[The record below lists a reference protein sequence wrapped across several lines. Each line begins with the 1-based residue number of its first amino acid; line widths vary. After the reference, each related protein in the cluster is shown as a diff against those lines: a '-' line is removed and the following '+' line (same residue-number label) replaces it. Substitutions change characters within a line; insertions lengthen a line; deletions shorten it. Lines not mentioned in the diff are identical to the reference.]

1 MRSFTTFIFC
11 LLLSGLYAQVGIGTT
26 TPHASAVLELKSS
39 SKGLLVPRVSLL
51 STTDGVTVPSP
62 AAGLL
67 VYNTVSQNDVL
78 PGFYY
83 WDSSWKPLLA
93 TAGTGVSWGV
103 AGNTAASG
111 NFIGT
116 LNYNPF
122 NIKVNNQ
129 VMGKLHPGG
138 GISLGNN
145 ASANDTKSI
154 AIGTGAASTANSE
167 AMALG
172 VSSNASGYRSSALG
186 YGATASSNNTF
197 AGGYGASASAY
208 QSMALGM
215 NSSATQ
221 NNTSA
226 IGYAAAAT
234 AYQAAAFGTEAS
246 ASGQNATAIG
256 FQATATQ
263 ANSVILGSS
272 SNADNKVGIG
282 TNTPDARLH
291 VNGTFRLTDGTQANG
306 YVLTSDASGKASWQN
321 PVSKVYGQIY
331 YSGSG
336 QALNQY
342 NNVSLSSVTVSNGVT
357 IETDGIT
364 LQKAGVYRITYT
376 IALSKSGGSA
386 ADAGFMLYKDY
397 STSVPGSYSVA
408 RLSNGS
414 LITLEKTVMV
424 NCNSYQKISVRPTVS
439 DTNTA
444 YIGGACSLLVEL
456 IE

>member
-1 MRSFTTFIFC
+1 MKSVITFVFC
-11 LLLSGLYAQVGIGTT
+11 LLFSGLYAQVGIGTI
-26 TPHASAVLELKSS
+26 TPNASAVLELKSS
-39 SKGLLVPRVSLL
+39 SKGLLIPRVSLV
-51 STTDGVTVPSP
+51 STTDAVTVPSP

-93 TAGTGVSWGV
+93 SAVTGPSWGV
-103 AGNTAASG
+103 AGNTAGSG

-122 NIKVNNQ
+122 TIKVNNLL
-129 VMGKLHPGG
+129 MGKLHPGG
-138 GISLGNN
+138 GISLGIN
-145 ASANDTKSI
+145 ALANDTKGI
-154 AIGTGAASTANSE
+154 AIGSGATSAVNTE

-172 VSSNASGYRSSALG
+172 ISSNAGGYRSSAIG
-186 YGATASSNNTF
+186 YGSTASSNNAF
-197 AGGYGASASAY
+197 AGGYSASATGY
-208 QSMALGM
+208 QSLAIGM

-226 IGYAAAAT
+226 VGYGAAAT
-234 AYQAAAFGTEAS
+234 AYQAGAFGTEAS

-282 TNTPDARLH
+282 TNTPDTRLH
-291 VNGTFRLTDGTQANG
+291 VNGTFKLTDGTQANG
-306 YVLTSDASGKASWQN
+306 YVLTSDAAGKASWQKAT
-321 PVSKVYGQIY
+321 KVYGQIY

-342 NNVSLSSVTVSNGVT
+342 TNVSLPTATVSNGVT
-357 IETDGIT
+357 VETDGIT
-364 LQKAGVYRITYT
+364 LPKAGIYRITYT
-376 IALSKSGGSA
+376 LGLTKSGGSA
-386 ADAGFMLYKDY
+386 LNAGFMLYLDY
-397 STSVPGSYSVA
+397 STSVPGSYSVE
-408 RLSNGS
+408 RLSNNS
-414 LITLEKTVMV
+414 LTTIEKTVMV
-424 NCNSYQKISVRPTVS
+424 NCNAYQKISVRPTVS
-439 DTNTA
+439 DTNTT
-444 YIGGACSLLVEL
+444 YVGGACSLLVEL